1 MRESLEDDYESES
14 RQEPLAPTAMLSM
27 EQRLREDALDFKR
40 TDYFI
45 MGWMSHFVSK
55 LSICPCADRRSPSR
69 PKCPCC
75 LKMHDVLK
83 RIRSS
88 KNDP

>member
-45 MGWMSHFVSK
+45 IEWTDY
-55 LSICPCADRRSPSR
+55 L
-69 PKCPCC
+69 
-75 LKMHDVLK
+75 VL
-83 RIRSS
+83 RE
-88 KNDP
+88 